1 MDTNRENLNVGDE
14 IISGLTELRDAL
26 RSGEP
31 LTSRF
36 TMRRVELELEPRE
49 FTAEQ
54 VRELREVFQASQAVF
69 AHLIGIS
76 PATLQKWEQGRQKP
90 PAWGRRL
97 LELMAADQ
105 EPFRRMLEE
114 GLRRKIANSA

>member
-1 MDTNRENLNVGDE
+1 MSKHGEQNVADD
-14 IISGLTELRDAL
+14 IIQGLTELRDAL
-26 RSGEP
+26 RDGEA
-31 LTSRF
+31 LERRF
-36 TMRRVELELEPRE
+36 TTREVELALEPRE

-54 VRELREVFQASQAVF
+54 VRELRELFQASQAVF
-69 AHLIGIS
+69 AHLIGVS

-105 EPFRRMLEE
+105 KPFRRMLEE
-114 GLRRKIANSA
+114 GIRRKAANSA

>member
-1 MDTNRENLNVGDE
+1 MNNRETQNVGDE

-26 RSGEP
+26 RAGEP
-31 LTSRF
+31 LGKRF
-36 TMRRVELELEPRE
+36 TTRQVELELEPRE

-54 VRELREVFQASQAVF
+54 VRELRELFHASQAVF

-105 EPFRRMLEE
+105 QPFRKMLEE
-114 GLRRKIANSA
+114 GLRRKIANST